1 MVNGATNGPDDGEG
15 LGISSEWILDACV
28 ILGSLVQKRNKG
40 VRGSRRL
47 LRKVVSQI
55 PTVVDTEV
63 VEDTNVGMSTSVRN
77 VPGVALESVLDI
89 SRFPSLDIK
98 CKQELLLYNLWKN
111 YEMAMTS
118 AALYT
123 SSGRLVRSRL
133 PNGWPPLAPLNPKD

>member
-1 MVNGATNGPDDGEG
+1 SQPSTVVQTPHCVLADHDSDDNSTIKDFIEVVNGATNGPDDGEG

-63 VEDTNVGMSTSVRN
+63 VEDANG
-77 VPGVALESVLDI
+77 G
-89 SRFPSLDIK
+89 
-98 CKQELLLYNLWKN
+98 
-111 YEMAMTS
+111 
-118 AALYT
+118 
-123 SSGRLVRSRL
+123 SS
-133 PNGWPPLAPLNPKD
+133 PL